1 MRKLQKF
8 SKTRNLTFKIMET
21 NTYTQTSDSIEAVC
35 KIRLGHTDEGL
46 ALLESSSVNNT
57 IKNLTKAEVAYW
69 REDYKNAMYYDEH
82 ALADDYDWSDPLAVT
97 HHLRAYVMTAKALGS
112 ISRAKEFLDYYIAQ
126 QRGRYTPGFIKPF
139 NTIYKNAMHRLDDQP
154 TKDSPVD
161 IEIYNE
167 SNAPSKFIFYTD
179 SDDTSSP
186 QVAEGIS
193 KILSMM
199 WNKVPTIPILDL
211 YEKYAHNITL
221 DDNHI
226 MAART
231 YLKIGANNLYEKA
244 IVRLVANWKPQDKF
258 EVMPMKLFV
267 FHDLMSNMTTSFKQC
282 LLAMEK
288 KCK

>member
-1 MRKLQKF
+1 MKPD
-8 SKTRNLTFKIMET
+8 E
-21 NTYTQTSDSIEAVC
+21 YTQAIDSIDAV
-35 KIRLGHTDEGL
+35 KQIRLGHTDEGL
-46 ALLESSSVNNT
+46 AMLETSDVSTT

-82 ALADDYDWSDPLAVT
+82 SLTDDYFWTDPLAVT
-97 HHLRAYVMTAKALGS
+97 HHLRAYVYAAQNIGS

-126 QRGRYTPGFIKPF
+126 QHKRYTAGYIAPF
-139 NTIYKNAMHRLDDQP
+139 NDIYKNAMRRLDGKQG
-154 TKDSPVD
+154 KDEPVE
-161 IEIYNE
+161 IAIYNE
-167 SNAPSKFIFYTD
+167 GNAPSKFIFYGE
-179 SDDTSSP
+179 DDTSSP

-193 KILSMM
+193 KILSLM
-199 WNKVPTIPILDL
+199 WNKVPTMPILDL

-231 YLKIGANNLYEKA
+231 YIKIGDTEHFEKA
-244 IVRLVANWKPQDKF
+244 ILRLVSLWKPSDKF

-267 FHDLMSNMTTSFKQC
+267 FHDIVSNLSSTYKNL

-288 KCK
+288 NNGM

>member
-1 MRKLQKF
+1 MEPNGYAQGTESIDAVRKIQ
-8 SKTRNLTFKIMET
+8 
-21 NTYTQTSDSIEAVC
+21 
-35 KIRLGHTDEGL
+35 LGHIDEGL
-46 ALLESSSVNNT
+46 ALLETSSVSST

-69 REDYKNAMYYDEH
+69 REDYKDAMYYDEH
-82 ALADDYDWSDPLAVT
+82 SLTDDYDWSDPFAVT

-126 QRGRYTPGFIKPF
+126 QRSRYAPGYIKPF
-139 NTIYKNAMHRLDDQP
+139 NSIYKNAMRRLDNEP
-154 TKDSPVD
+154 AKDEPVE
-161 IEIYNE
+161 IAIYNE
-167 SNAPSKFIFYTD
+167 SNAPSKFIFYGEED
-179 SDDTSSP
+179 AASP

-193 KILSMM
+193 KILTMM
-199 WNKVPTIPILDL
+199 WNKVPTMLILDL

-231 YLKIGANNLYEKA
+231 YLKIGDMDHCEKA
-244 IVRLVANWKPQDKF
+244 IVRMVSKWKPQDKF

-282 LLAMEK
+282 LLALAK
-288 KCK
+288 GNDTQQPILA

>member
-1 MRKLQKF
+1 
-8 SKTRNLTFKIMET
+8 MET
-21 NTYTQTSDSIEAVC
+21 NEYTQATDHIDAVR
-35 KIRLGHTDEGL
+35 KIQLGHIDEGL
-46 ALLESSSVNNT
+46 ALLETSSVSKT

-82 ALADDYDWSDPLAVT
+82 ALADDYEWSDPFAVT

-126 QRGRYTPGFIKPF
+126 QRDRYTPGFIKPF
-139 NTIYKNAMHRLDDQP
+139 NNIYKNAMRRLDNLP
-154 TKDSPVD
+154 AKDEPVE
-161 IEIYNE
+161 IAIYNE
-167 SNAPSKFIFYTD
+167 SNAPSKFIFYGE
-179 SDDTSSP
+179 DDATSP

-199 WNKVPTIPILDL
+199 WNKVPTMPILDL
-211 YEKYAHNITL
+211 YEKYAHNIAL

-231 YLKIGANNLYEKA
+231 YLKIGDNEHYEKA
-244 IVRLVANWKPQDKF
+244 IVRLTANWKPQDKF

-267 FHDLMSNMTTSFKQC
+267 FHDLVSNMTTSFKQC

-288 KCK
+288 DNKSQSPQLA

>member
-1 MRKLQKF
+1 M
-8 SKTRNLTFKIMET
+8 KTDE
-21 NTYTQTSDSIEAVC
+21 YTQATDCIEAV
-35 KIRLGHTDEGL
+35 KRIRLGHTDEGL
-46 ALLESSSVNNT
+46 AMLETSEVGNT

-82 ALADDYDWSDPLAVT
+82 SLADEYFWTDPLAVP
-97 HHLRAYVMTAKALGS
+97 HHLRAYVYAAQNIGS

-126 QRGRYTPGFIKPF
+126 QHKRYTAGYIAPF
-139 NTIYKNAMHRLDDQP
+139 NDIYKNAMRRLDGLP
-154 TKDSPVD
+154 GKDEPVD
-161 IEIYNE
+161 IAIYNE
-167 SNAPSKFIFYTD
+167 GNAPSKFIFYGE
-179 SDDTSSP
+179 DDTTSP

-193 KILSMM
+193 KILSIM
-199 WNKVPTIPILDL
+199 WNKVPTMPILDL

-231 YLKIGANNLYEKA
+231 YLKIGDYEHFEKA
-244 IVRLVANWKPQDKF
+244 IFRYISIWRPTDKF

-267 FHDLMSNMTTSFKQC
+267 FHDIASNLTTSFKNI

-288 KCK
+288 GQ

>member
-1 MRKLQKF
+1 
-8 SKTRNLTFKIMET
+8 MEP
-21 NTYTQTSDSIEAVC
+21 NTYTQATDSIEAVR
-35 KIRLGHTDEGL
+35 KIQLGHIDEGL
-46 ALLESSSVNNT
+46 ALLETSPVSNT

-82 ALADDYDWSDPLAVT
+82 SLSDDYFWSDPFAVT

-126 QRGRYTPGFIKPF
+126 QRSRYSPGFIKPF
-139 NTIYKNAMHRLDDQP
+139 NNIYKNAMRRLDNVP
-154 TKDSPVD
+154 TKDEPPE

-167 SNAPSKFIFYTD
+167 GNAPSKFIFYGD
-179 SDDTSSP
+179 DDTSSP
-186 QVAEGIS
+186 QVADGIS
-193 KILSMM
+193 KILTML

-211 YEKYAHNITL
+211 YEKYADNITL

-231 YLKIGANNLYEKA
+231 YLKIGANDHYEKA
-244 IVRLVANWKPQDKF
+244 IVRLVSNWKPQDKF

-267 FHDLMSNMTTSFKQC
+267 YHDLMSNMTTSFKQC

-288 KCK
+288 GQKK

>member
-1 MRKLQKF
+1 M
-8 SKTRNLTFKIMET
+8 KTDE
-21 NTYTQTSDSIEAVC
+21 YTQATDCIEAV
-35 KIRLGHTDEGL
+35 KQIRLGHTDEGL
-46 ALLESSSVNNT
+46 AMLETSDIGST

-82 ALADDYDWSDPLAVT
+82 SLADDYFWTDPFAVP
-97 HHLRAYVMTAKALGS
+97 HHLRAYVYAAQNIGS

-126 QRGRYTPGFIKPF
+126 QHKRYTAGYIAPF
-139 NTIYKNAMHRLDDQP
+139 NDIYKNAMRRLDGQP
-154 TKDSPVD
+154 GKDEPVE
-161 IEIYNE
+161 IAIYNE
-167 SNAPSKFIFYTD
+167 GNAPSKFIFYGE
-179 SDDTSSP
+179 DDTSSP

-193 KILSMM
+193 KILSIM
-199 WNKVPTIPILDL
+199 WNKVPTMPILDL

-231 YLKIGANNLYEKA
+231 YLKIGDYEHFEKA
-244 IVRLVANWKPQDKF
+244 ILRYISIWRPTDKF

-267 FHDLMSNMTTSFKQC
+267 FHDIASNLTSAFKNI

-288 KCK
+288 GQ